1 MAQGTTTLTNL
12 RRLIRRAIGD
22 DDITVDTTTNI
33 ATNNSIISTELKK
46 LFRSDDAING
56 WWAYIR
62 GTSGN
67 VQDTRKVDDFTQS
80 TGTVTV
86 VGENFPNTESG
97 DTTVEFSR
105 LINGKDLNLLINDA
119 IHEVYPTLYARQEA
133 DTVIS
138 QAGQSV
144 YSLPTAFIR
153 APRQMYL
160 VDGPSPV
167 HTSNIIGNAGFEDGT
182 TGWAGSDTTISAE
195 TISGSVPNRRVWSGA
210 QSLKII
216 TANNTA
222 GFVYN
227 TVGTATVDT
236 DDWDAADLRGSRM
249 SLSAMVYC
257 RTGSLIKAKI
267 GMSSGD
273 TEGSFHGGTG
283 WELLTVSA
291 DVPNAATTMT
301 ASISVASASPAT
313 TVWLDHVNFVV
324 GEEVASV
331 PGLPLYNWRSWNDN
345 VTFPYALPPK
355 KIIRMIGMA
364 ELSSLSAEADTI
376 ELDGDYLDYF
386 IAFCALR
393 IMERLKA
400 GVGASDASR
409 FASLQDTH
417 ERTISR
423 VGGMPQPAIQKKN
436 ILGWEPTSNYWY
448 GQQQVSVV
456 V

>member
-22 DDITVDTTTNI
+22 DDITVATTTNI
-33 ATNNSIISTELKK
+33 AGSLLLVSTELSK

-67 VQDTRKVDDFTQS
+67 VQDTRKVSDYAQS
-80 TGTVTV
+80 TGTATV

-97 DTTVEFSR
+97 ATTIEFSR
-105 LINGKDLNLLINDA
+105 LINGTDLNLLINDA
-119 IHEVYPTLYARQEA
+119 IHEVYPTLYARQEV

-144 YSLPTAFIR
+144 YSLPTTFIR

-160 VDGPSPV
+160 VDGPSPE
-167 HTSNIIGNAGFEDGT
+167 HTSNIIGNAGFENGT
-182 TGWAGSDTTISAE
+182 TYWAGTSVAGISAE
-195 TISGSVPNRRVWSGA
+195 TISASVPNRRVWSGS
-210 QSLKII
+210 QSLKVIT
-216 TANNTA
+216 TANQA
-222 GFVYN
+222 GVVQN
-227 TVGTATVDT
+227 TVTTATG
-236 DDWDAADLRGSRM
+236 DDWDATDLRGSRV

-257 RTGSLIKAKI
+257 RTGSLIKAEI

-273 TEGSFHGGTG
+273 TESSFHGGTG

-301 ASISVASASPAT
+301 VGISVAQVSPAT
-313 TVWLDHVNFVV
+313 TVWLDHVNFVI

-331 PGLPLYNWRSWNDN
+331 PGLPLYNWRVWNDK

-355 KIIRMIGMA
+355 KIIRMIGLA

-393 IMERLKA
+393 VMERLKA
-400 GVGASDASR
+400 NVGASDASR

-423 VGGMPQPAIQKKN
+423 VGGMPQPPIQKKN
-436 ILGWEPTSNYWY
+436 ILGWGPTHSYWY
-448 GQQQVSVV
+448 GQQQVPVV